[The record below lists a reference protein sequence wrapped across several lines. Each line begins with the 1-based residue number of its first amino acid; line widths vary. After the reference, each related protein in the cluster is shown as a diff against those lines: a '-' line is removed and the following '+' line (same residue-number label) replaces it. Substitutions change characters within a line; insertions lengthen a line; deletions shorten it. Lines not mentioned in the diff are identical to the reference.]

1 MAELKS
7 KMPEYSAWLAM
18 RQRCYNPKSQRF
30 KYYGGRG
37 IKICSRWLTSF
48 DNFIEDMGRR
58 PKGKSLD
65 RIDVD
70 GDYEPNNCR
79 WATQTEQIVNR
90 RDFPNK
96 TGHKGIRKKH
106 NCYQARITVNYKEI
120 YLGNYKTLEEA
131 VEARKSAEVKYARA

>member
-70 GDYEPNNCR
+70 GDYEPDNCR

-90 RDFPNK
+90 RDSPNK
-96 TGHKGIRKKH
+96 TGHKGIRKKY

-131 VEARKSAEVKYARA
+131 VEARKNAEVKYARA